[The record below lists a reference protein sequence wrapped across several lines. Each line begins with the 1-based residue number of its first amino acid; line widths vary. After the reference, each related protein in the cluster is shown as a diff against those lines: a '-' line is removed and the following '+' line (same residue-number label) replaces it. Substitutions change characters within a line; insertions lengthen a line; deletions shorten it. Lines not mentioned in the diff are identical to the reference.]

1 MANISEFVG
10 TLSFVSESDQPWS
23 DEDYIAAYY
32 VLSNYSIERNEYGF
46 SMDYKV
52 AKTLNTFMEEVKQYG
67 NELSIGIHGN
77 GRWSAASTI
86 GAFDTYVNDKI
97 VQNLSDFEYFTM
109 VDMLKR
115 SMFEKGLKL
124 IFEIIDYEP
133 GVAYLIRDE
142 IEVYVDEYKTINE
155 LYFSTNEHLVE
166 LYEYTAHNYIV
177 EYEAYNNSS
186 SYYKLAYE
194 HLNKIIRWSNLYH
207 IMYNINTD
215 NSSTAITYN
224 EDAVDFLIDFLYQHD
239 FLHYVVPFAWFGSTE
254 DVHESL
260 YKMFVAE
267 LEQSDLEFEWTP
279 YPEGTEWANEANDPY
294 KNRKEIIWTA

>member
-32 VLSNYSIERNEYGF
+32 VLSNYSIELNEYGF

-52 AKTLNTFMEEVKQYG
+52 AENLNTFMEEVKKYNNG
-67 NELSIGIHGN
+67 LSIGIHGN
-77 GRWSAASTI
+77 VRWSAASTLE
-86 GAFDTYVNDKI
+86 AFDNYINDKSI
-97 VQNLSDFEYFTM
+97 QSLSDFEYFTM
-109 VDMLKR
+109 VDILKQ
-115 SMFEKGLKL
+115 SMYEKGLKL

-133 GVAYLIRDE
+133 GMAYLIRDE
-142 IEVYVDEYKTINE
+142 IEVYVNEDKNTNE

-166 LYEYTAHNYIV
+166 SYEYTAHNYIV
-177 EYEAYNNSS
+177 EYETYEYSD
-186 SYYKLAYE
+186 SYYARAYE

-215 NSSTAITYN
+215 SSTAITYN

-239 FLHYVVPFAWFGSTE
+239 FLHYVVPFAWFESTE
-254 DVHESL
+254 DIHESL

-279 YPEGTEWANEANDPY
+279 YPEGTEWADAANDPY
-294 KNRKEIIWTA
+294 KK

>member
-10 TLSFVSESDQPWS
+10 TLSFESESDQPWS

-52 AKTLNTFMEEVKQYG
+52 AKNLNTFMKEVKQY
-67 NELSIGIHGN
+67 NNKLSIGIHGN

-86 GAFDTYVNDKI
+86 GAFNSYVNDKV
-97 VQNLSDFEYFTM
+97 VQNLSDFEYFTV
-109 VDMLKR
+109 VDILKR
-115 SMFEKGLKL
+115 SMFEKELKL

-133 GVAYLIRDE
+133 GVAYLIRDA
-142 IEVYVDEYKTINE
+142 IEVYVNGDKNTNE
-155 LYFSTNEHLVE
+155 LYFSTHEQIVE

-177 EYEAYNNSS
+177 EYEAYNNSD
-186 SYYKLAYE
+186 SYYKLAYK

-207 IMYNINTD
+207 IMYNINID

-239 FLHYVVPFAWFGSTE
+239 FLHYIVPFAWFGSTE

-279 YPEGTEWANEANDPY
+279 YPEGTEWADEANDPY

>member
-32 VLSNYSIERNEYGF
+32 VLSNYSIELNEYGF

-52 AKTLNTFMEEVKQYG
+52 AENLNTFMEEVKEYN

-77 GRWSAASTI
+77 VRWSAASTLE
-86 GAFDTYVNDKI
+86 AFDNYINDKSI
-97 VQNLSDFEYFTM
+97 QSLSDFEYFTM
-109 VDMLKR
+109 VDILKQ
-115 SMFEKGLKL
+115 SMYEKGLKL

-133 GVAYLIRDE
+133 GMAYLIRDE
-142 IEVYVDEYKTINE
+142 IEVYVNEDKNTNE

-166 LYEYTAHNYIV
+166 SYEYTAHNYIV
-177 EYEAYNNSS
+177 EYETYEYSD
-186 SYYKLAYE
+186 SYYARAYE

-215 NSSTAITYN
+215 SSTAITYN

-239 FLHYVVPFAWFGSTE
+239 FLHYVVPFAWFESTE
-254 DVHESL
+254 DIHESL

-279 YPEGTEWANEANDPY
+279 YPEGTEWADAANDPY
-294 KNRKEIIWTA
+294 KK